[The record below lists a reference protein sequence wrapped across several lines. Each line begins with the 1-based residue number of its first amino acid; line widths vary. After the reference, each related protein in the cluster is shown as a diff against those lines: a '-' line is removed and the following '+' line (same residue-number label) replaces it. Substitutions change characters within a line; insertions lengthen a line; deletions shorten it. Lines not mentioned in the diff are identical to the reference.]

1 MKKIV
6 ISIALIITVLLVF
19 AQEVQKVQ
27 KKQKV
32 VKKIDF
38 KTEYYRL
45 EESNETL
52 KKDLIIL
59 KNKIKKLQKSHQ
71 MKIDELIKQNKRL
84 RAENHKLKEEN
95 ARLKKELRRYKPEKK
110 LKKLHKEG

>member
-6 ISIALIITVLLVF
+6 ISIVLISAVLLIF

-27 KKQKV
+27 KTKKS

-52 KKDLIIL
+52 KKDIIIL
-59 KNKIKKLQKSHQ
+59 KNKIRKLQKSHQ
-71 MKIDELIKQNKRL
+71 IKIDELMKQNKKL